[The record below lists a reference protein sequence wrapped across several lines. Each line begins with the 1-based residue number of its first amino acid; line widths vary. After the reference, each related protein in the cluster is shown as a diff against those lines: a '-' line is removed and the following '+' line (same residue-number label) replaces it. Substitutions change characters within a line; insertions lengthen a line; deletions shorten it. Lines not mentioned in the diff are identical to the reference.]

1 MHCAL
6 LGGRVLDYTGQY
18 INKNKHKYSKAAM
31 CWSYMHGCC
40 YVSARVIMPGFLVA
54 FVNMREF
61 ACASVH
67 FVALSGVFS
76 LKILPDLPGSA

>member
-1 MHCAL
+1 
-6 LGGRVLDYTGQY
+6 
-18 INKNKHKYSKAAM
+18 M

-40 YVSARVIMPGFLVA
+40 YVSARVIMSDFLVA

>member
-1 MHCAL
+1 
-6 LGGRVLDYTGQY
+6 
-18 INKNKHKYSKAAM
+18 M
-31 CWSYMHGCC
+31 CWSYIHGCC

-61 ACASVH
+61 ACASKLVH